1 MDGEAK
7 FQLEVI
13 EIKLKLFSRE
23 VYELLALRVPPPP
36 PYHGAQVNHL
46 WSKCSN
52 RTGTFRDSI
61 LDGREAVC
69 LDSEELGVLFNLPE
83 LQFPHVQEETL

>member
-36 PYHGAQVNHL
+36 PTMGPRLIISDQNVLIELAHL
-46 WSKCSN
+46 GIAS
-52 RTGTFRDSI
+52 
-61 LDGREAVC
+61 
-69 LDSEELGVLFNLPE
+69 
-83 LQFPHVQEETL
+83 

>member
-23 VYELLALRVPPPP
+23 VYEFLALRVPPPHP
-36 PYHGAQVNHL
+36 PLTMGPRLIISDQNVLIELAHL
-46 WSKCSN
+46 GIAS
-52 RTGTFRDSI
+52 
-61 LDGREAVC
+61 
-69 LDSEELGVLFNLPE
+69 
-83 LQFPHVQEETL
+83 